1 MEGFNWWGAF
11 AFIMPIALAITIGL
25 IILIASILDIIGK
38 FIKRIRR

>member
-11 AFIMPIALAITIGL
+11 SFVMPLVLLIIIGL
-25 IILIASILDIIGK
+25 MLIITYILDGAGK